1 METNRNAQPGRLL
14 GGTALFDLSGK
25 VAIVTGSGRGLGKA
39 MAEGLAS
46 AGASVVTC
54 SRTLEEAEQT
64 AEEIVK
70 AGGEAAA
77 TRVDT
82 SDRRACEELINF
94 GVERFGKI
102 DVLVNNAGI
111 DIIKPAEEFSEDEWD
126 QVVDINLKGYFHCA
140 QIAGRRM
147 LEQGTGGSI
156 INNSSIA
163 SEVGIHGLLPY
174 SAAKGGVNQIT
185 RVLAVEWAQR
195 GVRVNAIAPGYFE
208 NIMGG
213 AAEEHSRAEKQEQ
226 IITFTPMG
234 RRGLPEELVGP
245 VVFLA
250 SDASSYVTG
259 AVLFVDGGY
268 TAM

>member
-1 METNRNAQPGRLL
+1 
-14 GGTALFDLSGK
+14 
-25 VAIVTGSGRGLGKA
+25 LGKA

-46 AGASVVTC
+46 AGASVVTY
-54 SRTLEEAEQT
+54 SRTLEQAEQT

-82 SDRRACEELINF
+82 SDRRACDELINF

-111 DIIKPAEEFSEDEWD
+111 DIIRPAEEFSEDEWD

-174 SAAKGGVNQIT
+174 SAAKG
-185 RVLAVEWAQR
+185 A
-195 GVRVNAIAPGYFE
+195 
-208 NIMGG
+208 
-213 AAEEHSRAEKQEQ
+213 
-226 IITFTPMG
+226 
-234 RRGLPEELVGP
+234 
-245 VVFLA
+245 
-250 SDASSYVTG
+250 
-259 AVLFVDGGY
+259 
-268 TAM
+268 